1 MMDRT
6 SNVMFREGWLAGRVF
21 GYLLSGVVL
30 AGCAFVALV
39 YAVKWQFGVA
49 LVGFLTLL
57 VADLF
62 SLQLAVLPV
71 FFSIPFDRL
80 GRIGPESSLTVA
92 KILITVLILAW
103 AAHLLVK
110 RAPRPLAVLV
120 HSPIFLLAVLW
131 LAFSLFSVINARDY
145 DIFLAQILRRV
156 NNFTLFILITTIVD
170 SKTFLRRVFH
180 VFLFAYFF
188 VGLMVLDE
196 IATGQ
201 SILKTVWGEEEIA
214 PEYTIQSDTF
224 RVAGPSGDPDFL
236 AISVIFPTLVGLT
249 LMFEPIPRL
258 VKALVLGVVLMLMI
272 AMLATGSRGGL
283 GGVLI
288 GASIFLFFTRM
299 RYKYLIVTV
308 AVVILIVATVVL
320 SVAGGTSSTERY
332 TGESGSKSLVYRL
345 GWTKMAFMMIQD
357 HPFVGIGTGN
367 FPKEYNRYSR
377 TIPEVPSRPH
387 WTHNSFLQTWA
398 ENGMF
403 AFMVYVG
410 VFLTSAG
417 AMLRV
422 IWRTTDPALR
432 RLAVLMLSTVAAY
445 FFFAGTSNVLENEN
459 YWIVFALVTVV
470 SFLAREE
477 TRRNGAGTAEP
488 APG

>member
-1 MMDRT
+1 MMEAT
-6 SNVMFREGWLAGRVF
+6 GSEMFQEGWLAGRVF
-21 GYLLSGVVL
+21 RFLLLGVVL
-30 AGCAFVALV
+30 AGCALVALV
-39 YAVKWQFGVA
+39 YAVKWQFSVA

-57 VADLF
+57 VANLY

-80 GRIGPESSLTVA
+80 GRIGPESTLTVA
-92 KILITVLILAW
+92 KILVAVLILAW

-110 RAPRPLAVLV
+110 RGPRPLAVLL
-120 HSPIFLLAVLW
+120 HSPLFLLASLW
-131 LAFSLFSVINARDY
+131 LVFSFFSVINARDY
-145 DIFLAQILRRV
+145 DIFLAQNLRRV
-156 NNFTLFILITTIVD
+156 NNFMLFILITTIVD
-170 SKTFLRRVFH
+170 SKALLQRV
-180 VFLFAYFF
+180 LGILLLAYFF
-188 VGLMVLDE
+188 IGLTVLDE

-201 SILKTVWGEEEIA
+201 SILQTVWGEEEIA
-214 PEYTIQSDTF
+214 PEYTIESDTF

-236 AISVIFPTLVGLT
+236 AISVIFPTLLGLT
-249 LMFEPIPRL
+249 LMFEPVPRL
-258 VKALVLGVVLMLMI
+258 VKAFVLGVVLILTI

-283 GGVLI
+283 GALLI
-288 GASIFLFFTRM
+288 GAGIFWFLTRM
-299 RYKYLIVTV
+299 RYKYLIASVT
-308 AVVILIVATVVL
+308 VVILILTTVVL
-320 SVAGGTSSTERY
+320 SVAGGVSSTERY
-332 TGESGSKSLVYRL
+332 TGESGCKSLVFRR
-345 GWTKMAFMMIQD
+345 GWTQMAVGMIQD

-377 TIPEVPSRPH
+377 TIPEVPRRPH

-403 AFMVYVG
+403 AFMVYAG
-410 VFLTSAG
+410 VFVTSAG

-432 RLAVLMLSTVAAY
+432 RLAVLMLSTVASY

-477 TRRNGAGTAEP
+477 TGRLGAGTAERAP
-488 APG
+488 A